1 MKVVTCLFSLILP
14 EVELLSLAVQVM
26 APGAMLCMEG
36 KVTLLCEG
44 VGGKKKKKTKIE
56 DNELVWHSL
65 VCCLRIARLFL
76 F

>member
-36 KVTLLCEG
+36 KVTSLCEG
-44 VGGKKKKKTKIE
+44 VGGKKKKK
-56 DNELVWHSL
+56 NQN
-65 VCCLRIARLFL
+65 
-76 F
+76 

>member
-44 VGGKKKKKTKIE
+44 VGGKKKKNKQ
-56 DNELVWHSL
+56 N
-65 VCCLRIARLFL
+65 
-76 F
+76 

>member
-14 EVELLSLAVQVM
+14 EVELLSLTVQVM

-44 VGGKKKKKTKIE
+44 VGEKKKNKIE